1 MRLRALHLGNVRKFA
16 GQRASITG
24 IGDGITVVSE
34 ANEFGKSTFFDA
46 LHALFFEKYSSA
58 GKPVKSLQPYAK
70 GGVDIAAE
78 IETDAGLFRVE
89 KTFLKASGSA
99 RILRLPGEAVIAQDD
114 EAERWLQDVLGSD
127 KNGPAGLLWVRQGV
141 TGLEGDGKAETV
153 KQLETR
159 KDLLSSVSGE
169 IDAMTGGRRM
179 DRVMK
184 RVADELK
191 GLVTATGKPTAA
203 WRTLLQDIASMEQDL
218 ATYEAQISKLSAALN
233 GRREAEAQLIALE
246 LPEAKTARADA
257 LALAQDAFSK
267 AKAHEGRLERA
278 EQDHKLAQIE
288 AEATRARL
296 DGFLSAV
303 DTLTAAQEAA
313 EKAEGI
319 AAEAGAESVRCDA
332 ILAEA
337 RAARALTQAAVSQ
350 AQSDQEATRRQVAA
364 RAARTRSDDLKKR
377 LEGIEDA
384 QKSRDKSAALAAAS
398 KATPE
403 WLKRVEQAE
412 NAVAMQTAAVTQRS
426 ASVRMSY
433 SGDVVVTRDGGDGG
447 PLPGGQEVVLRGPT
461 ELTIPGVGTMVLQVP
476 DVGDA
481 DLESCVHARD
491 TVLAVAGARS
501 LEDAR
506 EMAARRQQA
515 VTERDTADAIL
526 KTLAPDGTDGLRAE
540 KASADLAAEGAN
552 NDPLPS
558 VEILDA
564 ALSEAQARDRAA
576 EIALQDAEVSATQAR
591 EAAIRAQAAVQ
602 GAEQMLQKA
611 RADAGPEE
619 GRDALRTELIRADAQ
634 AAEAL
639 AGRLHALEDL
649 RAKAPDMVTAAAE
662 LTRAQAAQSAAE
674 GRIQTL
680 RERVAALSAEIHA
693 LSEAG
698 VEETRDT
705 LAGELETARAQEA
718 RFAAKAAALSRLQS
732 ALEDERTAARDTYF
746 GPVQKELKPL
756 LAILY
761 DDAGLQF
768 DSDSLLP
775 TGLSRAQADERLDN
789 LSGGTQEQIAILT
802 RLAFARLFKGQGR
815 HMPIVLDDALVYSD
829 DGRIVKMFTALTR
842 VAEDQQILVFTCRT
856 MAFVSLGGTRPEV
869 TIRDL

>member
-70 GGVDIAAE
+70 GGVEVAAE

-203 WRTLLQDIASMEQDL
+203 WRTLLQGIAAMEQDL
-218 ATYEAQISKLSAALN
+218 ATYEAQISKLSTALN

-257 LALAQDAFSK
+257 LASAQDAFSR

-288 AEATRARL
+288 AQATRARL

-303 DTLTAAQEAA
+303 DTLTAAQDAA

-319 AAEAGAESVRCDA
+319 AAEAGAESAQCDA

-337 RAARALTQAAVSQ
+337 RAARALTQAAVSK

-377 LEGIEDA
+377 LEDIEDA

-403 WLKRVEQAE
+403 WSKRVEQAE

-433 SGDVVVTRDGGDGG
+433 SGDVVVTRDGG
-447 PLPGGQEVVLRGPT
+447 PLPGGQEVVLSGPT

-476 DVGDA
+476 DAGDA
-481 DLESCVHARD
+481 DLESCVRARD
-491 TVLAVAGARS
+491 AALAVAGARS
-501 LEDAR
+501 LEEAR

-540 KASADLAAEGAN
+540 KALADLAAEGAN
-552 NDPLPS
+552 DDPLPS
-558 VEILDA
+558 AEILDA
-564 ALSEAQARDRAA
+564 ALSEAQAHDRAA
-576 EIALQDAEVSATQAR
+576 EIAKEDAEVSANQAR

-611 RADAGPEE
+611 RSDAGPEE

-662 LTRAQAAQSAAE
+662 LTRAQAAQSTAE
-674 GRIQTL
+674 GQIQTL

-705 LAGELETARAQEA
+705 LAGELETARAQET

-732 ALEDERTAARDTYF
+732 ALENERTAARDTYF

-768 DSDSLLP
+768 DTDSLLP